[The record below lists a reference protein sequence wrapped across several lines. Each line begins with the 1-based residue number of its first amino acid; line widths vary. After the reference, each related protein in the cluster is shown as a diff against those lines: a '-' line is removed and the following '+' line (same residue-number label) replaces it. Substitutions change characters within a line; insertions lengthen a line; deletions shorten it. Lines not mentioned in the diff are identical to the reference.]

1 MMRGRQKEGRG
12 AAAPGVIWWLGP
24 QGGQWWPRAPRGS
37 DEPVR
42 VVADVIE
49 ESIAHID
56 VPAGLI
62 GATRAAYI
70 RTQLDFALPGVSL
83 RAIWPSPVIHWP
95 RAGRL
100 VVFGLDSPVVQQGV
114 EALLAEERPVSG
126 VWTITQR
133 LLRAARRATGD
144 RLLALPTPHGLRLLL
159 LVAGEARFTRL
170 IVGLDAQQW
179 QAEVM
184 ATVRYAR
191 DQRWVARDRALTLD
205 WFGDAA
211 QAPALLEPDVI
222 VQVQAPPGGVGEPWW
237 AWLLARTRAT
247 TPGQLA
253 PAWFRRYAMLQ
264 QARRLTVGLGVLA
277 VLTGA
282 GAAAWATVEAWERE
296 QERDLVMQQ
305 VVRRQNDTEV
315 QRRQIAESGVRVEA
329 LRSVLQIREA
339 APPPA
344 LSAPNVSWRTAQW
357 LAAAPGMRLR
367 GVQWQPAASPCASAE
382 SAVATAPASTPNAAT
397 SWELRL
403 DVDAGELVDLGQREA
418 AVRRLTDT
426 LRRASPWRLELDP
439 LQTRANRVLGS
450 QSDRLSDAVQWCLS
464 WTADRASPE
473 GRP

>member
-1 MMRGRQKEGRG
+1 MMRIRRKEGRRF
-12 AAAPGVIWWLGP
+12 AAPGVIWWLGP
-24 QGGQWWPRAPRGS
+24 QGGQWWPRAPRNR

-49 ESIAHID
+49 ESIVPID

-62 GATRAAYI
+62 GTTRAAYI

-95 RAGRL
+95 KAGRL
-100 VVFGLDSPVVQQGV
+100 VVFGLDSPVVRQGV
-114 EALLAEERPVSG
+114 DGLLAEERPVSG

-133 LLRAARRATGD
+133 LLRAARGAIGD

-170 IVGLDAQQW
+170 IVGSDARLW

-191 DQRWVARDRALTLD
+191 DQRWVSWDRPLTLD
-205 WFGDAA
+205 WFGDAE
-211 QAPALLEPDVI
+211 QVPALLEPDVT
-222 VQVQAPPGGVGEPWW
+222 VRVRPTPGGAEEPWW

-253 PAWFRRYAMLQ
+253 PAWIRRYAMLQ
-264 QARRLTVGLGVLA
+264 QARRLTVGLGVLG
-277 VLTGA
+277 VLAGA
-282 GAAAWATVEAWERE
+282 GAAAWAAVEAWERE
-296 QERDLVMQQ
+296 QERDLVIQQ
-305 VVRRQNDTEV
+305 VARRQNDTDA
-315 QRRQIAESGVRVEA
+315 QRRQIADSGVHVDA
-329 LRSVLQIREA
+329 LRLVLQIRDA
-339 APPPA
+339 APPPT
-344 LSAPNVSWRTAQW
+344 LVAPAVSRRTAQW
-357 LAAAPGMRLR
+357 LATAPGMRLF
-367 GVQWQPAASPCASAE
+367 GVQWRPAASPCAGAE
-382 SAVATAPASTPNAAT
+382 SAVVTTPTLSPDAVT

-403 DVDAGELVDLGQREA
+403 DVDAGALVDLGQREA
-418 AVRRLTDT
+418 AVRRLSDT
-426 LRRASPWRLELDP
+426 LRSASPWRLEVDP

-450 QSDRLSDAVQWCLS
+450 QSDRLSDTVQWCLS
-464 WTADRASPE
+464 LTTDRASSE

>member
-1 MMRGRQKEGRG
+1 MIRGRQKEGRG
-12 AAAPGVIWWLGP
+12 AAAPGVVWWLGP
-24 QGGQWWPRAPRGS
+24 QGGQWWPRAPRAP

-49 ESIAHID
+49 ESIVPID

-95 RAGRL
+95 KAGRL
-100 VVFGLDSPVVQQGV
+100 VVFGLDSPVVQQGI
-114 EALLAEERPVSG
+114 EALLAEERPISG

-170 IVGLDAQQW
+170 IAGLDAQQW
-179 QAEVM
+179 QAELM

-191 DQRWVARDRALTLD
+191 DQRWIARDRSLTLD
-205 WFGDAA
+205 WYGDAA
-211 QAPALLEPDVI
+211 QAPVLLESDVI
-222 VQVQAPPGGVGEPWW
+222 VQVQAFPGGAGEPWW

-253 PAWFRRYAMLQ
+253 PAWIRRYAMLQ
-264 QARRLTVGLGVLA
+264 QARRLTVGLGMLGVLA
-277 VLTGA
+277 GA
-282 GAAAWATVEAWERE
+282 GAAAWAAVEAW
-296 QERDLVMQQ
+296 ERDLVMQQ
-305 VVRRQNDTEV
+305 VVQRQNVTEAER
-315 QRRQIAESGVRVEA
+315 QRIADSGVQVDV

-339 APPPA
+339 APPAALAAPA
-344 LSAPNVSWRTAQW
+344 VAWRTAQW
-357 LAAAPGMRLR
+357 LTTVPGMRLV
-367 GVQWQPAASPCASAE
+367 GVQWQPAASPCAGAE
-382 SAVATAPASTPNAAT
+382 SAATATLASPPGAA
-397 SWELRL
+397 SPWELRL
-403 DVDAGELVDLGQREA
+403 DGDAGALVDLGQRES

-450 QSDRLSDAVQWCLS
+450 RSDSLSDTVQWCLS
-464 WTADRASPE
+464 WTADQAAPE